1 MPKKQY
7 NIDFYTFV
15 SSLELHAF
23 TVEDVTRHLLEAY
36 SEEFDKKKNATQFVY
51 RRLKQLIK
59 EGVLFSTRNENSK
72 AIIFRWCSE
81 SNESNQRL
89 KQLNKDNESIVSKL
103 KEKIQRYKTEMLTNL
118 GETEAYSEWIQ
129 EMPEFAEYVKPHY
142 QNTREQAKLMLGKVK
157 GFERLLADYEARI
170 S

>member
-1 MPKKQY
+1 M
-7 NIDFYTFV
+7 
-15 SSLELHAF
+15 
-23 TVEDVTRHLLEAY
+23 
-36 SEEFDKKKNATQFVY
+36 Y

-59 EGVLFSTRNENSK
+59 EGVLFSSRNENSK
-72 AIIFRWCSE
+72 AIIFQWCPE

-118 GETEAYSEWIQ
+118 GETEAYSEWVQ